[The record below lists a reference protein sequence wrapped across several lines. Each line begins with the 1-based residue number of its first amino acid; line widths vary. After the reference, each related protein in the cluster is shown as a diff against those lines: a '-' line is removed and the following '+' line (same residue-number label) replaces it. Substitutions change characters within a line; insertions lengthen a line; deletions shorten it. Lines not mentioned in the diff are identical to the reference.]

1 MAHGGSLSLDAVVKL
16 GGVTDLGET
25 GPDKSEKELGT

>member
-1 MAHGGSLSLDAVVKL
+1 MVAPLVIGGVVKL

-25 GPDKSEKELGT
+25 GPAKSEKELGT